1 MKSAVVFAALGVA
14 VVLLGLFLALPLIDS
29 NLDKQDN
36 PADRFPGGE
45 AYITADPV
53 YAYLTLNPYGQ
64 DTADL
69 SGENSDIHPH
79 QVLNYLVILNVTSYC
94 DAVVYMEH
102 FDMYVAE
109 NATTTNTRT
118 GISQTVSMPIIYC
131 SRVTDGTEDRLHTVY
146 PTATRWEPNESRLVA
161 FSGTTESYNT
171 TALKNGSV
179 YIASRIDGTPI
190 DGVSSRGA
198 DSKQVTLAK
207 ISDSEYRYNILLGSN
222 QALRFDWQ
230 GQIAYVDDAQ

>member
-1 MKSAVVFAALGVA
+1 MAVVFAALGVA
-14 VVLLGLFLALPLIDS
+14 VVLFGLFLALPLINS
-29 NLDKQDN
+29 NLDK
-36 PADRFPGGE
+36 PADPFPGGR
-45 AYITADPV
+45 ADITADPV
-53 YAYLTLNPYGQ
+53 YAFFTLNPYGQ

-109 NATTTNTRT
+109 NASTTKMGT
-118 GISQTVSMPIIYC
+118 GISQTVTSPIIYC

-146 PTATRWEPNESRLVA
+146 PTATRWEPYESRLVA

-171 TALKNGSV
+171 TALKTGSV
-179 YIASRIDGTPI
+179 YIASRVEGTPI
-190 DGVSSRGA
+190 DGVSSKGA
-198 DSKQVTLAK
+198 DSRQVTITK
-207 ISDSEYRYNILLGSN
+207 ISDSEFRYNTLLGPN

-230 GQIAYVDDAQ
+230 GQIAYVDEAQ